1 MKIVQSARLFSNIEV
16 SGNQLYHQPGSVLGS
31 TALVAGTTV
40 GAGILAL
47 PTVTLP
53 SGVAPLTILLIA
65 VWVYALVSG
74 LLIAEVSLDTMLR
87 GGASSGFLAMVE
99 VTLGKPGALC
109 AGSAY
114 LFLHY
119 TLLVAYI
126 AQGGEKLLAVV
137 EIIVPRNLPTWVGTT
152 IFALLF
158 GSIMYFGRHS
168 LIEKFNS
175 ALVFVVIASFAGLLL
190 LAGGQV
196 QIEQFVFQDWTKIT
210 VAIPVM
216 LVALFYHNV
225 ISVISTQLEGDAK
238 KIKQSIFVGSLISL
252 IIFIA
257 WNTVILSTL
266 ILSIAEKLLRTNL
279 GLTL

>member
-1 MKIVQSARLFSNIEV
+1 MKIFQSARLFSNIEV